1 MSLHSAGTPGRRSG
15 EAPSA
20 RGRLRHETP
29 PALWLALALV
39 GAAAA
44 LAAGK
49 GLEAVGQATLNGLVG
64 AGYFALGAVGLTLV
78 FGILRLV
85 NFAHGDL
92 LTLGTYVALGVAG
105 AGTPFWIG
113 AAAGIAATA
122 AVTVG
127 LDRVVWE
134 PLRRAGTS
142 TLQSFLV
149 AIGLALVLRYA
160 VQFFA
165 GSQVR
170 SVGLDTTS
178 AVDIGPWH
186 MGRLQLVAMVVG
198 LAVILATGLALRFTR
213 LGKEMRAVADNMAL
227 AEASGIDT
235 RRTVRI
241 TWAVAGGL
249 AALAGILYAAAIG
262 SINPNFGF
270 TLLLSLF
277 AAAVLGGIGDAYGA
291 LAGGL
296 VIGLAQEWGTLFFN
310 PRWKPA
316 IGFAILILTLLVLP
330 RGIMGRRRARS

>member
-1 MSLHSAGTPGRRSG
+1 V
-15 EAPSA
+15 
-20 RGRLRHETP
+20 
-29 PALWLALALV
+29 LWLGLV
-39 GAAAA
+39 LVAAAA
-44 LAAGK
+44 LLAIAK
-49 GLEAVGQATLNGLVG
+49 GTDAVGQATLNGFVG

-92 LTLGTYVALGVAG
+92 LTLGTYVAIGV
-105 AGTPFWIG
+105 
-113 AAAGIAATA
+113 AAAGLPFWVAALGAIAATA
-122 AVTVG
+122 IVTVA

-149 AIGLALVLRYA
+149 AIGLALVLRYT

-170 SVGLDTTS
+170 SIGLDTTS

-186 MGRLQLVAMVVG
+186 MGRLQLMVMIVG
-198 LAVILATGLALRFTR
+198 LAVIVATGLALRFTK
-213 LGKEMRAVADNMAL
+213 LGKQMRAVADNMAL
-227 AEASGIDT
+227 AEATGIDT

-249 AALAGILYAAAIG
+249 AALAGILYAAAVG

-270 TLLLSLF
+270 TILLSLF
-277 AAAVLGGIGDAYGA
+277 AAAVLGGIGNAYGA
-291 LAGGL
+291 LAGGI

-316 IGFAILILTLLVLP
+316 VGFAILILTLLVLP
-330 RGIMGRRRARS
+330 RGIMGRRRGRSS